1 MQKLLK
7 KIFFNEQFHKLS
19 IYGFGQGF
27 NLVTPLLIIPY
38 IISICGEENF
48 GKSSVGMAICFFLM
62 VFIDYGSDIVG
73 VREVSI
79 NRDNHQNLQKTFFST
94 YYSKFLLLICVIFIS
109 IIGFITI
116 PFFKTEKI
124 LFILGTT
131 MLIGQFLNPT
141 WFLQGIE
148 NVKWITISNIISKL
162 IYVVCVFLFIKIENN
177 YVLINFFWGLGMIVA
192 NCFFLI
198 LIIKKHNFKFIKFQL
213 LHVIFF
219 LKRDFKMFTSQV
231 FVSIQMYSP
240 VILISFFGNNLM
252 AGQFK
257 IVDQVI
263 IIFKTYILLFFNF
276 VFPKICYLLE
286 TNSKKAIFNWKIFN
300 GFNLVFV
307 FNSMVFVYLFS
318 YDIVSYFNPT
328 NRYFLSRLLEIA
340 VFYPILIAISI
351 PLKQLV
357 LGWNHKRFYI
367 NTTTIT
373 VILNLITIILLIPNY
388 KVYGVF
394 YSMIIS
400 EVIVILFYVICIR
413 KNWFQIKI
421 ND

>member
-1 MQKLLK
+1 MLKKLLSLISNK
-7 KIFFNEQFHKLS
+7 QFLNLS

-48 GKSSVGMAICFFLM
+48 GKASVGMALSFFLM

-73 VREVSI
+73 VREISI
-79 NRDNHQNLQKTFFST
+79 NRDNHQNLQKILFST
-94 YYSKFLLLICVIFIS
+94 YYSKFLLLICVIFIA

-116 PFFKTEKI
+116 PFFKTEKT

-162 IYVVCVFLFIKIENN
+162 IYVICIFLFIKKEND
-177 YVLINFFWGLGMIVA
+177 YVLINLFWGIGMIVA
-192 NCFFLI
+192 NGFFVI
-198 LIIKKHNFKFIKFQL
+198 LIIKKHNFKFIKFQFL
-213 LHVIFF
+213 QLISF

-240 VILISFFGNNLM
+240 VILISFFGNNLI

-257 IVDQVI
+257 IVEQVI
-263 IIFKTYILLFFNF
+263 VIFKTYILLFFNF

-286 TNSKKAIFNWKIFN
+286 TNPKKAIFNWKLFN
-300 GFNLVFV
+300 VVNFLFV
-307 FNSMVFVYLFS
+307 LISMFFVYLFS

-373 VILNLITIILLIPNY
+373 VILNLIAIILLIPKY

-400 EVIVILFYVICIR
+400 EAIVILFYVICIR
-413 KNWFQIKI
+413 KNWFQIKT

>member
-1 MQKLLK
+1 MLKKLLSLISNK
-7 KIFFNEQFHKLS
+7 QFLNLS

-48 GKSSVGMAICFFLM
+48 GKASVGMALSFFLM

-73 VREVSI
+73 VREISI
-79 NRDNHQNLQKTFFST
+79 NRDEQKNLQKTFFLT

-116 PFFKTEKI
+116 PFFKTEKT

-162 IYVVCVFLFIKIENN
+162 IYVVCIFLFIKKENDF
-177 YVLINFFWGLGMIVA
+177 VLINLFWGLGMILA
-192 NCFFLI
+192 NSFFVI
-198 LIIKKHNFKFIKFQL
+198 LIIKKHNFKFIKFQFFQL
-213 LHVIFF
+213 ISF

-240 VILISFFGNNLM
+240 VILISFFGNNLI

-257 IVDQVI
+257 IVEQVI
-263 IIFKTYILLFFNF
+263 VIFKTYILLFFNF
-276 VFPKICYLLE
+276 VFPKICYLLD
-286 TNSKKAIFNWKIFN
+286 NNPKKAIFNWKLFN
-300 GFNLVFV
+300 GANFLFV
-307 FNSMVFVYLFS
+307 LISMVFVHLFS
-318 YDIVSYFNPT
+318 YDIVFYFNPT

-340 VFYPILIAISI
+340 VFYPILIAISV

-373 VILNLITIILLIPNY
+373 VILNLIAIILLIPKY
-388 KVYGVF
+388 KVNGVF

-413 KNWFQIKI
+413 KNWFQTKT